1 MAIGQ
6 LLIVLFAAVLHASWN
21 IASKFG
27 AGAGYFFAFAFSLFS
42 FVIYLPWV
50 IYILMTE
57 DIHADFEVIFI
68 LALTALVHLLYG
80 LALLKGYQKADLSVV
95 YPVSRGS
102 GPLITSFVALGLF
115 SEVLSAWE
123 VLGIFSLC
131 MGVLLIAAKEKLSDL
146 LGRSEAWV
154 GVRWG
159 LFIGT
164 IIASYS
170 IIDAYAVK
178 TLALPP
184 VLVGWVSSLGGALL
198 LLPKVMT
205 HATEL
210 RTQMR
215 GIWPYA
221 CFVGF
226 FSPLTYILVLYVLSQ
241 GAPVSIVAPLRESSM
256 VFGALAGVWLFK
268 ERVSA
273 LGWVGCALI
282 FTGIFLV
289 AS

>member
-1 MAIGQ
+1 MAIWQ

-27 AGAGYFFAFAFSLFS
+27 AGAGYFFAFSFSLFS
-42 FVIYLPWV
+42 FVFYLPWV
-50 IYILMTE
+50 VYSLFTQQVSLS
-57 DIHADFEVIFI
+57 FEAGAV
-68 LALTALVHLLYG
+68 LALTAVVHLFYG
-80 LALLKGYQKADLSVV
+80 LALLKGYQKANLSVV

-115 SEVLSAWE
+115 SESLNAWE
-123 VLGIFSLC
+123 LFGIFSIC
-131 MGVLLIAAKEKLSDL
+131 IGVLLIAAKEKLSDL
-146 LGRSEAWV
+146 FSDKEAWV
-154 GVRWG
+154 GIRWG

-164 IIASYS
+164 VIASYS

-198 LLPKVMT
+198 LLPKVLTNMPS
-205 HATEL
+205 L
-210 RTQMR
+210 RSQMR
-215 GIWPYA
+215 GVWPYA

-226 FSPLTYILVLYVLSQ
+226 FSPLTYILVLFVLSK

-273 LGWVGCALI
+273 LGWAGCLLI
-282 FTGIFLV
+282 FAGIFMV
-289 AS
+289 AA

>member
-131 MGVLLIAAKEKLSDL
+131 VGVLLIAAKEKLSDL

>member
-131 MGVLLIAAKEKLSDL
+131 VGVLLIAAKEKLSDL

-268 ERVSA
+268 DRVSA

>member
-50 IYILMTE
+50 IYILWTE